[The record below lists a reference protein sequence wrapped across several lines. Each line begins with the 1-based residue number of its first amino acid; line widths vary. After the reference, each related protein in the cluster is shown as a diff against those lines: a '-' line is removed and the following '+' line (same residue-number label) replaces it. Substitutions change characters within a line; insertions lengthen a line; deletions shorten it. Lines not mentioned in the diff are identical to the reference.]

1 MDTAATAEEELAR
14 ARSTYRNQG
23 RWGADDALGTLN
35 FLDNGKRAHAASLVR
50 RGRPV
55 SLAGVGARWHL
66 DRHRP
71 EAFSGRGVLLDVAR
85 AVAGPGGE
93 LADGFPIREEHLRMA
108 VEAQGATSTVRR
120 GDIVLVRTGQ
130 LARCRRLGDWT
141 GYASGPAPGLS
152 ISTLGWLHGTD
163 IAAAATDTAGF
174 EVRPHEIAS
183 AATAATAPLREIAL
197 PGLGLPLGAKFD
209 LEELAEDC
217 AADGVYEFLLVA
229 APLPVSGGDHAPVN
243 PIAIK

>member
-66 DRHRP
+66 DGHRP
-71 EAFSGRGVLLDVAR
+71 ESFSGRGVLLDVAR
-85 AVAGPGGE
+85 AVAGTGGE
-93 LADGFPIREEHLRMA
+93 LADGFAIREEHLLMA

-130 LARCRRLGDWT
+130 PARCRRLGDWT

-152 ISTLGWLHGTD
+152 FSTLGWLHGTD

-174 EVRPHEIAS
+174 EVRPYEFAS
-183 AATAATAPLREIAL
+183 VATAPLRQIAVT
-197 PGLGLPLGAKFD
+197 GLGLPLGAKFD

-229 APLPVSGGDHAPVN
+229 APLPVTGGDHAPVN

>member
-1 MDTAATAEEELAR
+1 MDTADATEEELAR
-14 ARSTYRNQG
+14 ARSAYRNRG

-55 SLAGVGARWHL
+55 SLAAAGARWHT
-66 DRHRP
+66 DGHAA
-71 EAFSGRGVLLDVAR
+71 EGFTGRGVLLDVAR
-85 AVAGPGGE
+85 VVAGPGME
-93 LADGFPIREEHLRMA
+93 LPDGFPVREEHLRLTI
-108 VEAQGATSTVRR
+108 EAQGATSSVRR

-130 LARCRRLGDWT
+130 PARCRRLDDWS
-141 GYASGPAPGLS
+141 GYEAGPAAGLS
-152 ISTLGWLHGTD
+152 FSTLGWLHRTD

-174 EVRPHEIAS
+174 EVRPHEFPS
-183 AATAATAPLREIAL
+183 ACVDPLRQIAIPDL
-197 PGLGLPLGAKFD
+197 RLPLGARFD

-229 APLPVSGGDHAPVN
+229 APLPVGDHDPVGGSPVN